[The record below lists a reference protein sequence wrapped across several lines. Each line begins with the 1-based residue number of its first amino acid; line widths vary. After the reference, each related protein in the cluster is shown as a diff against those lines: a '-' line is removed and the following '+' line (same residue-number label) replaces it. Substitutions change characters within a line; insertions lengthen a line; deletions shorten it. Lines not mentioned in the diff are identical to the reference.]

1 MAKQV
6 IIRNGELID
15 YQTMIEEVVG
25 MFLARNMNYKD
36 YNDMNE
42 TQKDKAGRNRDARD
56 RAWFIGDA
64 DYEIIVRKKRGSGN
78 VL

>member
-6 IIRNGELID
+6 IIRHGETID

-25 MFLARNMNYKD
+25 MFLARNMNYME
-36 YNDMNE
+36 YADMSKK
-42 TQKDKAGRNRDARD
+42 QKDKAGRNSDARS
-56 RAWFIGDA
+56 RAWFVGDA
-64 DYEIIVRKKRGSGN
+64 DYEIIVRKKRGSAN

>member
-6 IIRNGELID
+6 IIRHGETID

-25 MFLARNMNYKD
+25 MFLARNMNYME
-36 YNDMNE
+36 YADMSE
-42 TQKDKAGRNRDARD
+42 EQKDKAGRNSDARN
-56 RAWFIGDA
+56 RAWFVDDA
-64 DYEIIVRKKRGSGN
+64 DCEIIVRKKRGSAN